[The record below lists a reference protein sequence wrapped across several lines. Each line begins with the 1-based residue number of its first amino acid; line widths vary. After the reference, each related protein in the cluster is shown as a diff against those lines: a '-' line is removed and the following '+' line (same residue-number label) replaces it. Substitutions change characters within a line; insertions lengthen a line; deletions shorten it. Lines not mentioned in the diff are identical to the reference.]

1 MSFHMSLPLDFLL
14 QLILLN
20 LKCFLFGFNPQSF
33 TLFSALSYHL
43 DQSPGLII
51 LRHYLVN
58 KLIRLHLSFYEAP
71 KKKRNKQCSHCL
83 WGLVCLCAVCLLSS
97 VSWSFWS
104 WAVWHEG
111 IDVAIRH
118 LFITQTAGVLLQ
130 RGKVIGREPQR
141 TLCACVNTYTLVEH
155 TVLVSFCLRKTW
167 MHTNMHG
174 LTCGN

>member
-71 KKKRNKQCSHCL
+71 KKKKKQTMQPLFMRPCLSLCSVSSLICQL
-83 WGLVCLCAVCLLSS
+83 KFLKLSGLTRGNWCSYPSPIYNTDSRCAVTERQSDWSGASEDSLCLCKYI
-97 VSWSFWS
+97 
-104 WAVWHEG
+104 H
-111 IDVAIRH
+111 
-118 LFITQTAGVLLQ
+118 T
-130 RGKVIGREPQR
+130 RG
-141 TLCACVNTYTLVEH
+141 TY
-155 TVLVSFCLRKTW
+155 S
-167 MHTNMHG
+167 
-174 LTCGN
+174 TCIFLP